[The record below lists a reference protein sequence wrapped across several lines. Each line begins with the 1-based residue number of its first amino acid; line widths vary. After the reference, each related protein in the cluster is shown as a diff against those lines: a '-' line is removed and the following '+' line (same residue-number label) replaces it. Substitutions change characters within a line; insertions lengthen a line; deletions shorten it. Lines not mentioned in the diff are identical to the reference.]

1 MRQKFHKLYVE
12 IESVA
17 IAKLIK
23 TSYEQCP
30 IGTLSYLIIPGAMNE
45 TNDLAY
51 LGYIYVIKWSSH
63 GYRQMLYVI

>member
-23 TSYEQCP
+23 SSYEQCP

-45 TNDLAY
+45 TNDLA
-51 LGYIYVIKWSSH
+51 
-63 GYRQMLYVI
+63 